1 MIFFRVGFLLFS
13 YFTQTFFLPV
23 RTTRGGAALKQH
35 GGRRLRNW
43 FSGLSGIIFSKP
55 RVLCYL
61 YIPTSRMARLWFNS
75 LFFILS
81 LVALGTTACSSS
93 GDGVVLFS
101 VADDRSLGSKIAV
114 HADSTYRAKGQ
125 LLERTNPTNQAAYQL
140 LDAVVKRVLNSGQLQ
155 YRNEFAW
162 DVKVVRDATV
172 RSVFV
177 TPGGHLYVSS
187 GLLKYLDTEDQLAGV
202 LAHEI
207 AHADRRHASRQLQQ
221 QYGTSLLLSLVLGEN
236 PHQLAQL
243 AAGLEQLRFSRAVE
257 DEADQYSVRYLHG
270 TAYYASDGAV
280 GFFRKAGLAGAP
292 EFLSIHPNSG
302 VRVEAIEAEAQR
314 LGGPLRSADNGKF
327 NQLKGLL

>member
-1 MIFFRVGFLLFS
+1 MATNNARAFRMTRLCLNILFF
-13 YFTQTFFLPV
+13 
-23 RTTRGGAALKQH
+23 
-35 GGRRLRNW
+35 
-43 FSGLSGIIFSKP
+43 GLSF
-55 RVLCYL
+55 
-61 YIPTSRMARLWFNS
+61 
-75 LFFILS
+75 LS
-81 LVALGTTACSSS
+81 LLLTSCADSTNR
-93 GDGVVLFS
+93 VVLFS
-101 VADDRSLGSKIAV
+101 VDDDKALGSKVA
-114 HADSTYRAKGQ
+114 AYTDSAYRAKNQ
-125 LLERTNPTNQAAYQL
+125 LLERTDPANQPAYRL
-140 LDAVVKRVLNSGQLQ
+140 LDAVVTRVLNSGQLQ

-162 DVKVVRDATV
+162 DVKIVRDATV
-172 RSVFV
+172 RSIFV

-257 DEADQYSVRYLHG
+257 NEADQYAVRYLHG

-280 GFFRKAGLAGAP
+280 GFFRKASLAGAP

-302 VRVEAIEAEAQR
+302 ARVEAIEAEAQR